1 MFVMLSLRAIN
12 GNIFFDK
19 GYFFLMLF
27 FCIRFNFMLHDEL
40 GKGVQKIVG
49 IFIFDDCMVS
59 WIFFRFL
66 MDYYFREFNFDFFEG
81 LGRSNV

>member
-1 MFVMLSLRAIN
+1 
-12 GNIFFDK
+12 
-19 GYFFLMLF
+19 
-27 FCIRFNFMLHDEL
+27 MLHDEL